1 MASQDWV
8 DKDFYKILGVPKD
21 ASATDIKKSYR
32 KLARKHHPDQNQA
45 TGGSDKMFKDIS
57 EAYSVL
63 SDPEDRQQYDAIR
76 AMGGGARFSA
86 GGPGGGAGGAG
97 FEDIFGNLFGQ
108 GGGRPSAGRP
118 SAGRQRG
125 GAPNYGNLPPEFAD
139 LFGQGGGSGFGQG
152 GGGGFGGYQP
162 TPRKGADRTAT
173 TSISFAGSIN
183 GTTIGLREPSGEVI
197 DVRVPAGI
205 KDGQKVRVRGK
216 GQPGAAGNG
225 DLMVSVSVK
234 PHPFFQR
241 DGDNI
246 RVHVPV
252 SFPEAALGAQIDVP
266 TLTGDTVKVKVPSG
280 TPSGRTLRVKGR
292 GVSTAKVT
300 GDLLVTIDVV
310 VPQKLNKEA
319 EAAVEAF
326 AAATADANPRAGL
339 AVKAKL

>member
-1 MASQDWV
+1 M

-21 ASATDIKKSYR
+21 ASAADIKKSYR

-63 SDPEDRQQYDAIR
+63 SDAEDRQQYDAIR
-76 AMGGGARFSA
+76 AMGGGARFTA

-108 GGGRPSAGRP
+108 GAGQPRP
-118 SAGRQRG
+118 GRQRAGGNG
-125 GAPNYGNLPPEFAD
+125 GANYGNLPPEFAD
-139 LFGQGGGSGFGQG
+139 LFGQGGGGGFGQG
-152 GGGGFGGYQP
+152 GSGFPGGYQP

-216 GQPGAAGNG
+216 GQAGAAGNG

-266 TLTGDTVKVKVPSG
+266 TLTGDTVKVKIPVG

-292 GVSTAKVT
+292 GVSTAKAT
-300 GDLLVTIDVV
+300 GDLLVTIDIV
-310 VPQKLNKEA
+310 VPQKLNKDA

-339 AVKAKL
+339 AAKAKL

>member
-21 ASATDIKKSYR
+21 ASGADIKKSYR

-76 AMGGGARFSA
+76 AMGGGARFTA
-86 GGPGGGAGGAG
+86 GGTSGGPGGAG

-108 GGGRPSAGRP
+108 GSGRPSP
-118 SAGRQRG
+118 GRQRAGSG
-125 GAPNYGNLPPEFAD
+125 GASYNNLPPEFAD
-139 LFGQGGGSGFGQG
+139 LFGQG

-173 TSISFAGSIN
+173 TNISFAGSIN

-216 GQPGAAGNG
+216 GQAGAAGNG

-234 PHPFFQR
+234 SHPYFQR

-266 TLTGDTVKVKVPSG
+266 TLTGDTVKVKVPAG

-292 GVSTAKVT
+292 GVSTPKVS

-310 VPQKLNKEA
+310 VPQNLNKDA

-326 AAATADANPRAGL
+326 AAATSDADPRAGL
-339 AVKAKL
+339 AAKAKL

>member
-8 DKDFYKILGVPKD
+8 EKDFYKILGVSKD
-21 ASATDIKKSYR
+21 ASGADIKKSYR
-32 KLARKHHPDQNQA
+32 KLARKHHPDRNQS

-76 AMGGGARFSA
+76 AMGGGARFTA
-86 GGPGGGAGGAG
+86 GGTSGGAGGAG

-108 GGGRPSAGRP
+108 GAGRPGPGRPSAGRP
-118 SAGRQRG
+118 RAGAG
-125 GAPNYGNLPPEFAD
+125 GASYGNLPPEFAD
-139 LFGQGGGSGFGQG
+139 LFGQGGG
-152 GGGGFGGYQP
+152 GGFPGGYQP
-162 TPRKGADRTAT
+162 TPRKGSDRTAT

-205 KDGQKVRVRGK
+205 KDGQKIRVRGK
-216 GQPGAAGNG
+216 GQAGAAGNG

-234 PHPFFQR
+234 PHPFFGR

-246 RVHVPV
+246 RVHVPI
-252 SFPEAALGAQIDVP
+252 SFPEAALGAHISVP
-266 TLTGDTVKVKVPSG
+266 TLTGKTVKVKVPAG

-292 GVSTAKVT
+292 GVSTAKGT

-310 VPQKLNKEA
+310 VPQKLNKDA

-326 AAATADANPRAGL
+326 AAATADADPRSGL
-339 AVKAKL
+339 ATKAKL

>member
-21 ASATDIKKSYR
+21 ATAADIKKSYR

-76 AMGGGARFSA
+76 AMGGGARFTA

-108 GGGRPSAGRP
+108 GAGQPRP
-118 SAGRQRG
+118 GRQRPGGGG
-125 GAPNYGNLPPEFAD
+125 GASYGNLPPEFAD
-139 LFGQGGGSGFGQG
+139 LFGQGGGGGFGQG
-152 GGGGFGGYQP
+152 GGGFPGGYQP

-216 GQPGAAGNG
+216 GQAGAAGNG
-225 DLMVSVSVK
+225 DLMVSVRVK

-252 SFPEAALGAQIDVP
+252 SFPEAAMGAHIDVP
-266 TLTGDTVKVKVPSG
+266 TLTGDTVKVKVPAG

-292 GVSTAKVT
+292 GVSTAKAT

-310 VPQKLNKEA
+310 VPQKLNKDA

-326 AAATADANPRAGL
+326 AAATVDADPRAGL
-339 AVKAKL
+339 AAKAKL

>member
-21 ASATDIKKSYR
+21 ASAADIKKSYR

-76 AMGGGARFSA
+76 AMGGGARFTA

-108 GGGRPSAGRP
+108 GASRPG
-118 SAGRQRG
+118 AGRQRGG

-139 LFGQGGGSGFGQG
+139 LFGQGGGGGGFGQG
-152 GGGGFGGYQP
+152 GGFPGGYQP

-252 SFPEAALGAQIDVP
+252 SFPEAARGAQIDVP
-266 TLTGDTVKVKVPSG
+266 TLTGDMVKVKVPGG

-292 GVSTAKVT
+292 GVSTAKAT
-300 GDLLVTIDVV
+300 GDLLVTIVVV
-310 VPQKLNKEA
+310 VPQKLNKDA

-339 AVKAKL
+339 AAKAKL

>member
-21 ASATDIKKSYR
+21 ATAADIKKSYR

-76 AMGGGARFSA
+76 AMGGGARFTA

-97 FEDIFGNLFGQ
+97 FEDMFGNLFGQ
-108 GGGRPSAGRP
+108 GAGQQR
-118 SAGRQRG
+118 SGRQRAGSG
-125 GAPNYGNLPPEFAD
+125 GGGYNNLPPEFAD
-139 LFGQGGGSGFGQG
+139 LFGQGGG
-152 GGGGFGGYQP
+152 GGFGGYQP
-162 TPRKGADRTAT
+162 PARKGADRTAT
-173 TSISFAGSIN
+173 TNISFAGSIN
-183 GTTIGLREPSGEVI
+183 GTIIGLREPSGEVI

-216 GQPGAAGNG
+216 GQAGAAGNG

-252 SFPEAALGAQIDVP
+252 SFPEAALGALIDVP
-266 TLTGDTVKVKVPSG
+266 TLTGDSVKVKVPAG

-292 GVSTAKVT
+292 GVSTAKAS
-300 GDLLVTIDVV
+300 GDLLVMIDVV
-310 VPQKLNKEA
+310 VPQKLNKDA

-326 AAATADANPRAGL
+326 AAATADADPRAGL
-339 AVKAKL
+339 AAKAKL